1 MNQGYWYAI
10 VAYTAWGLL
19 PIYWKIFS
27 KISAWEVLSQ
37 RIIWSV
43 VFVVLLVLATKKW
56 DSIKKAIPN
65 WNSRI
70 RIVISSLLITANWT
84 IYIWAVNS
92 GHMIEASLGYY
103 INPLV
108 SVLLGVFFLRERLKP
123 LQWGAMGL
131 ALIGVLVLTIN
142 YGQFPWVALSLAITF
157 GLYGLAKKKI
167 QAEPLAGLTLETIVV
182 FPLALLYLMFF
193 QHGGKA
199 WLVLSW
205 WQIIALL
212 LAGVATALPLLW
224 FAEAAKRLPLSMMG
238 FFQYLAP
245 TITLLL
251 GLFMYHES
259 FTKIDLISFSCIWIA
274 LVVYSL
280 QMIIRKTPKQRFDH
294 SKAKKLVNQ

>member
-19 PIYWKIFS
+19 PIYWKIFA
-27 KISAWEVLSQ
+27 KISAWEILSQ

-43 VFVVLLVLATKKW
+43 VFVVILVLASKKW
-56 DSIKKAIPN
+56 NSIKKAVPN

-70 RIVISSLLITANWT
+70 RIIISSLLIASNWT
-84 IYIWAVNS
+84 IYIWTVNN

-108 SVLLGVFFLRERLKP
+108 SVLLGVFFLGERLKP
-123 LQWGAMGL
+123 LQWGAMGV
-131 ALIGVLVLTIN
+131 ALIGVLILTIN
-142 YGQFPWVALSLAITF
+142 YGQFPWIALSLAITF

-182 FPLALLYLMFF
+182 FPLALLYLLIF

-199 WLVLSW
+199 WFVLSW
-205 WQIIALL
+205 WQMIALL
-212 LAGVATALPLLW
+212 LAGIATALPLLW
-224 FAEAAKRLPLSMMG
+224 FAEAAKRLPLSIMG

-245 TITLLL
+245 TITLIL
-251 GLFMYHES
+251 GLFLYHES
-259 FTKIDLISFSCIWIA
+259 FSEIDLISFSCIWIA
-274 LVVYSL
+274 IVIYTS
-280 QMIIRKTPKQRFDH
+280 QMIQKITPQQRLNQ
-294 SKAKKLVNQ
+294 SKAKASI

>member
-27 KISAWEVLSQ
+27 KISAWEILSQ

-92 GHMIEASLGYY
+92 GHMVEASLGYY

-131 ALIGVLVLTIN
+131 ALIGVLILTIN
-142 YGQFPWVALSLAITF
+142 YGQFPWVALSLAFTF
-157 GLYGLAKKKI
+157 GFYGLAKKKI

-182 FPLALLYLMFF
+182 FPLALLYLMIF

-199 WLVLSW
+199 WGVLNW
-205 WQIIALL
+205 WQMIALL

-224 FAEAAKRLPLSMMG
+224 FAEAAKRLPLSMLG

-259 FTKIDLISFSCIWIA
+259 FTKIDLISFGCIWAA
-274 LVVYSL
+274 LVIYSL
-280 QMIIRKTPKQRFDH
+280 QMIKKKTPQKRFSH
-294 SKAKKLVNQ
+294 SKAEKLVN

>member
-27 KISAWEVLSQ
+27 KISAWEILSQ

-43 VFVVLLVLATKKW
+43 VFVVLLVLASKKW
-56 DSIKKAIPN
+56 DSIKKAVPN

-70 RIVISSLLITANWT
+70 RIIISSLLIASNWT
-84 IYIWAVNS
+84 IYIWAVNN

-108 SVLLGVFFLRERLKP
+108 SVLLGVFFLGERLKS
-123 LQWGAMGL
+123 LQWGAMGV
-131 ALIGVLVLTIN
+131 ALVGVLILTIN
-142 YGQFPWVALSLAITF
+142 YGQFPWIALSLAITF

-167 QAEPLAGLTLETIVV
+167 KAEPLAGLTLETIVV
-182 FPLALLYLMFF
+182 FPLALLYLLIF

-199 WLVLSW
+199 WFVLSW
-205 WQIIALL
+205 WQMIALL
-212 LAGVATALPLLW
+212 LAGIATALPLLW
-224 FAEAAKRLPLSMMG
+224 FAEAAKRLPLSIMG

-251 GLFMYHES
+251 GLFLYQES
-259 FTKIDLISFSCIWIA
+259 FSEIDLISFGCIWIA
-274 LVVYSL
+274 IVIYSS
-280 QMIIRKTPKQRFDH
+280 QMIQKKTPQQRLNH
-294 SKAKKLVNQ
+294 SKAKASI

>member
-27 KISAWEVLSQ
+27 KISAWEILSQ

-43 VFVVLLVLATKKW
+43 VFVVILVLASKKW
-56 DSIKKAIPN
+56 NSIKKAVPN

-70 RIVISSLLITANWT
+70 RIIISSLLIASNWT
-84 IYIWAVNS
+84 IYIWAVNN

-103 INPLV
+103 INPLI
-108 SVLLGVFFLRERLKP
+108 SVLLGVFFLGERLKP
-123 LQWGAMGL
+123 LQWGAMGV
-131 ALIGVLVLTIN
+131 ALVGVLILTIN
-142 YGQFPWVALSLAITF
+142 YGQFPWIALSLAITF

-182 FPLALLYLMFF
+182 FPLALLYLLIF

-199 WLVLSW
+199 WFVLSW
-205 WQIIALL
+205 WQMIALL

-224 FAEAAKRLPLSMMG
+224 FAEAAKRLPLSIMG

-245 TITLLL
+245 TITLIL
-251 GLFMYHES
+251 GLFLYHES
-259 FTKIDLISFSCIWIA
+259 FSEIDLISFSCIWVA
-274 LVVYSL
+274 LVIYSMQML
-280 QMIIRKTPKQRFDH
+280 QKKTPEQRFKN
-294 SKAKKLVNQ
+294 SNASI

>member
-1 MNQGYWYAI
+1 MNQGYLYAI

-27 KISAWEVLSQ
+27 KISAWEILSQ

-43 VFVVLLVLATKKW
+43 VFVVLLVLASKRW
-56 DSIKKAIPN
+56 DSIKKAVPN
-65 WNSRI
+65 WNSRF
-70 RIVISSLLITANWT
+70 RIVLSSLLITANWT

-92 GHMIEASLGYY
+92 GHMVEASLGYY

-131 ALIGVLVLTIN
+131 ALIGVLILTIN
-142 YGQFPWVALSLAITF
+142 YGQFPWVALSLAFTF

-182 FPLALLYLMFF
+182 FPFALLYLMIF

-259 FTKIDLISFSCIWIA
+259 FSEIDLISFGCIWVA
-274 LVVYSL
+274 LVIYSL
-280 QMIIRKTPKQRFDH
+280 QILQKKNPQKRLNH
-294 SKAKKLVNQ
+294 SKAKASV

>member
-27 KISAWEVLSQ
+27 KISAWEILSQ

-43 VFVVLLVLATKKW
+43 AFVVILVLASKKW
-56 DSIKKAIPN
+56 NSIKKAVPN

-70 RIVISSLLITANWT
+70 RIIISSLLIASNWT
-84 IYIWAVNS
+84 IYIWAVNN

-103 INPLV
+103 INPLI
-108 SVLLGVFFLRERLKP
+108 SVLLGVFFLGERLKS
-123 LQWGAMGL
+123 LQWGAMGV
-131 ALIGVLVLTIN
+131 ALVGVLILTIN
-142 YGQFPWVALSLAITF
+142 YGQFPWIALSLAITF

-182 FPLALLYLMFF
+182 FPLALLYLLIF

-199 WLVLSW
+199 WFVLSW
-205 WQIIALL
+205 WQLIALL

-224 FAEAAKRLPLSMMG
+224 FAEAAKRLPLSIMG

-245 TITLLL
+245 TITLIL
-251 GLFMYHES
+251 GLFLYHES
-259 FTKIDLISFSCIWIA
+259 FSEIDLISFSCIWVA
-274 LVVYSL
+274 LVIYSM
-280 QMIIRKTPKQRFDH
+280 QMMQKKTPEQRFKN
-294 SKAKKLVNQ
+294 SNASI

>member
-27 KISAWEVLSQ
+27 KISAWEILSQ

-43 VFVVLLVLATKKW
+43 VFVVILVLASKKW
-56 DSIKKAIPN
+56 SSIKKAVPN

-70 RIVISSLLITANWT
+70 RIIISSLLIASNWT
-84 IYIWAVNS
+84 IYIWAVNN

-108 SVLLGVFFLRERLKP
+108 SVLLGVFFLGERLKP
-123 LQWGAMGL
+123 LQWGAMGV
-131 ALIGVLVLTIN
+131 ALIGVLILTIN
-142 YGQFPWVALSLAITF
+142 YGQFPWIALSLAITF

-167 QAEPLAGLTLETIVV
+167 QAEPLAGLTLDTIVV
-182 FPLALLYLMFF
+182 FPLALLYLLIF

-199 WLVLSW
+199 WFVLSW
-205 WQIIALL
+205 WQMIALL
-212 LAGVATALPLLW
+212 LAGIATALPLLW
-224 FAEAAKRLPLSMMG
+224 FAEAAKRLPLSIMG

-245 TITLLL
+245 TITLIL
-251 GLFMYHES
+251 GLFLYHES
-259 FTKIDLISFSCIWIA
+259 FSEIDLISFSCIWIA
-274 LVVYSL
+274 LVIYST
-280 QMIIRKTPKQRFDH
+280 QMIQKKTPQQRLNQ
-294 SKAKKLVNQ
+294 SKAKASI

>member
-10 VAYTAWGLL
+10 VAYIAWGLL

-27 KISAWEVLSQ
+27 KISAWEILSQ

-43 VFVVLLVLATKKW
+43 VFVVILVLASKKW
-56 DSIKKAIPN
+56 NSIKKAVPN

-70 RIVISSLLITANWT
+70 RIIISSLLIASNWT
-84 IYIWAVNS
+84 IYIWAVNN

-108 SVLLGVFFLRERLKP
+108 SVLLGVFFLGERLKP
-123 LQWGAMGL
+123 LQWGAMGV
-131 ALIGVLVLTIN
+131 ALIGVLILTIN
-142 YGQFPWVALSLAITF
+142 YGQFPWIALSLAITF

-167 QAEPLAGLTLETIVV
+167 HAEPLAGLTLETIVV
-182 FPLALLYLMFF
+182 LPLALLYLMIF

-199 WLVLSW
+199 WFVLSW
-205 WQIIALL
+205 WQLIALL

-224 FAEAAKRLPLSMMG
+224 FAEAAKRLPLSIMG

-251 GLFMYHES
+251 GLFLYQES
-259 FTKIDLISFSCIWIA
+259 FSEIDLISFSCIWIA
-274 LVVYSL
+274 IVIYSS
-280 QMIIRKTPKQRFDH
+280 QMIQKKTPQQRLNH
-294 SKAKKLVNQ
+294 SKAKASI

>member
-19 PIYWKIFS
+19 PIYWKIFA
-27 KISAWEVLSQ
+27 KISAWEILSQ

-43 VFVVLLVLATKKW
+43 VFVVILVLASKKW
-56 DSIKKAIPN
+56 NSIKKAVPN

-70 RIVISSLLITANWT
+70 RIIISSLLIASNWT
-84 IYIWAVNS
+84 IYIWAVNN

-108 SVLLGVFFLRERLKP
+108 SVLLGVFFLGERLKP
-123 LQWGAMGL
+123 LQWGAMGV
-131 ALIGVLVLTIN
+131 ALIGVLILTIN
-142 YGQFPWVALSLAITF
+142 YGQFPWIALSLAITF

-182 FPLALLYLMFF
+182 FPLALLYLLIF

-199 WLVLSW
+199 WFVLSW
-205 WQIIALL
+205 WQMFSLL
-212 LAGVATALPLLW
+212 LAGIATALPLLW
-224 FAEAAKRLPLSMMG
+224 FAEAAKRLPLSIMG

-245 TITLLL
+245 TITLIL
-251 GLFMYHES
+251 GLFLYHES
-259 FTKIDLISFSCIWIA
+259 FSEIDLISFSCIWIA
-274 LVVYSL
+274 IVIYTS
-280 QMIIRKTPKQRFDH
+280 QMIQKITPQQRLNQ
-294 SKAKKLVNQ
+294 SKAKASI